1 MNEIQIFNNKEFGSI
16 RTVNIDGEPWFVGK
30 DVAEA
35 LGYSNSRKALAD
47 HVHDDDKG
55 VTKCDTLG
63 GKQDLTVINESG
75 LYALIFGS
83 KLESAKRFKHW
94 VTSEVLPAVYHNGGY
109 IQGQENLSDT
119 ELMAKAILVA
129 QKTIE
134 QKNQIIEKQK
144 EKIEQDRPKTIFADA
159 VSASE
164 TSILVGDLAKL
175 ICQNGYQIGQK
186 RLFEWLRQNG
196 YLMKCGSS
204 RNMPTQRYLEQGL
217 FEVKESNV
225 QNPDGSIRITRT
237 TKITGRG
244 QLYFVNK
251 FLGRKEE

>member
-1 MNEIQIFNNKEFGSI
+1 MNEIQIFSNKEFGNI

-30 DVAEA
+30 DVANA
-35 LGYSNSRKALAD
+35 LGYSNNRKAISD
-47 HVHDDDKG
+47 HVGEEDKRDG
-55 VTKCDTLG
+55 VTIRDSIGREQNPIL
-63 GKQDLTVINESG
+63 INESG
-75 LYALIFGS
+75 LYSLIFGS

-94 VTSEVLPAVYHNGGY
+94 VTSEVLPEIRKTGSYQSVPQGKELLALAVL
-109 IQGQENLSDT
+109 E
-119 ELMAKAILVA
+119 A

-134 QKNQIIEKQK
+134 EQNHKIK
-144 EKIEQDRPKTIFADA
+144 EMQPKAIFADA

>member
-1 MNEIQIFNNKEFGSI
+1 M
-16 RTVNIDGEPWFVGK
+16 
-30 DVAEA
+30 
-35 LGYSNSRKALAD
+35 
-47 HVHDDDKG
+47 
-55 VTKCDTLG
+55 
-63 GKQDLTVINESG
+63 
-75 LYALIFGS
+75 
-83 KLESAKRFKHW
+83 
-94 VTSEVLPAVYHNGGY
+94 
-109 IQGQENLSDT
+109 
-119 ELMAKAILVA
+119 
-129 QKTIE
+129 
-134 QKNQIIEKQK
+134 
-144 EKIEQDRPKTIFADA
+144 RPKAIFADA

>member
-1 MNEIQIFNNKEFGSI
+1 MNKIQIFNNDEFGNI

-30 DVAEA
+30 DVANA
-35 LGYSNSRKALAD
+35 LGYTNPQKAVRD
-47 HVHDDDKG
+47 HISVEDRG
-55 VTKCDTLG
+55 VNEMDTPS
-63 GKQDLTVINESG
+63 GKQNLTIINESG

-83 KLESAKRFKHW
+83 KLESAQRFKHW
-94 VTSEVLPAVYHNGGY
+94 VTSDVLPAIRKTGGY
-109 IQGQENLSDT
+109 QTVPQGK
-119 ELMAKAILVA
+119 ELLALAVLEA

-134 QKNQIIEKQK
+134 EQNHKIK
-144 EKIEQDRPKTIFADA
+144 EMQPKAIFADA

-217 FEVKESNV
+217 FEVKENNV

>member
-1 MNEIQIFNNKEFGSI
+1 MNEIQIFSNKEFGNI

-30 DVAEA
+30 DVANA
-35 LGYSNSRKALAD
+35 LGYSNNRKAISD
-47 HVHDDDKG
+47 HVGEEDKRDG
-55 VTKCDTLG
+55 VTIRDSIGREQNPIL
-63 GKQDLTVINESG
+63 INESG
-75 LYALIFGS
+75 LYSLIFGS

-94 VTSEVLPAVYHNGGY
+94 VTSEVLPTIRKTGSYQSVPQGKELLALAVL
-109 IQGQENLSDT
+109 E
-119 ELMAKAILVA
+119 A

-134 QKNQIIEKQK
+134 EQNHKIK
-144 EKIEQDRPKTIFADA
+144 EMQPKAIFADA

>member
-1 MNEIQIFNNKEFGSI
+1 MNEIQIFNNKEFGNI
-16 RTVNIDGEPWFVGK
+16 RTVNIAGEPWFVGK
-30 DVAEA
+30 DVANA
-35 LGYSNSRKALAD
+35 LGYSNNRKAISD
-47 HVHDDDKG
+47 HVGEEDKRDG
-55 VTKCDTLG
+55 VTIRDSIGREQNPIL
-63 GKQDLTVINESG
+63 INESG
-75 LYALIFGS
+75 MYSLIFGS
-83 KLESAKRFKHW
+83 KLKSAKQFKHW
-94 VTSEVLPAVYHNGGY
+94 VTSEVLPAIRKTGSYQSVP
-109 IQGQENLSDT
+109 QGK
-119 ELMAKAILVA
+119 ELLALAVLEA

-134 QKNQIIEKQK
+134 EQNHKIK
-144 EKIEQDRPKTIFADA
+144 EMQPKAIFADA

>member
-1 MNEIQIFNNKEFGSI
+1 MNEIQIFNNKEFGNI
-16 RTVNIDGEPWFVGK
+16 RTVNIAGEPWFVGK
-30 DVAEA
+30 DVANA
-35 LGYSNSRKALAD
+35 LGYSNNRKAISD
-47 HVHDDDKG
+47 HVGEEDKRDG
-55 VTKCDTLG
+55 VTIRDSIGREQNPIL
-63 GKQDLTVINESG
+63 INESG
-75 LYALIFGS
+75 MYSLIFGS

-94 VTSEVLPAVYHNGGY
+94 VTSEVLPAIRKTGGY
-109 IQGQENLSDT
+109 QSVPQGK
-119 ELMAKAILVA
+119 ELLALAVLEA

-134 QKNQIIEKQK
+134 EQNHKIK
-144 EKIEQDRPKTIFADA
+144 EMQPKAIFADA

>member
-1 MNEIQIFNNKEFGSI
+1 MNEIQIFNNKEFGNI
-16 RTVNIDGEPWFVGK
+16 RTVNIDGEPWLVGK
-30 DVAEA
+30 DVANA
-35 LGYSNSRKALAD
+35 LGYERATKAIQD
-47 HVHDDDKG
+47 HVDEDDKDE
-55 VTKCDTLG
+55 VPI
-63 GKQDLTVINESG
+63 QDSIGRMQKTPVINESG

-83 KLESAKRFKHW
+83 KLKSAKQFKHW
-94 VTSEVLPAVYHNGGY
+94 VTSEVLPAIRKTGGY
-109 IQGQENLSDT
+109 KSAPQGK
-119 ELMAKAILVA
+119 ELLALAVLEA

-134 QKNQIIEKQK
+134 EQNHKIK
-144 EKIEQDRPKTIFADA
+144 EMQPKAIFADA

>member
-1 MNEIQIFNNKEFGSI
+1 MNEIQIFNNKEFGNI

-83 KLESAKRFKHW
+83 KLESAKRFKRW
-94 VTSEVLPAVYHNGGY
+94 VTSEVLPAIYHNGGY

>member
-1 MNEIQIFNNKEFGSI
+1 MNEIQIFNNKEFGNI

-94 VTSEVLPAVYHNGGY
+94 VTSEVLPAIYHNGGY

>member
-144 EKIEQDRPKTIFADA
+144 EKIEQDRPKAIFADA

>member
-1 MNEIQIFNNKEFGSI
+1 MS
-16 RTVNIDGEPWFVGK
+16 RTEK
-30 DVAEA
+30 
-35 LGYSNSRKALAD
+35 
-47 HVHDDDKG
+47 
-55 VTKCDTLG
+55 
-63 GKQDLTVINESG
+63 GKQCRQYLIDLEKAWNTPEQVMAR
-75 LYALIFGS
+75 ALKIAD
-83 KLESAKRFKHW
+83 KQIEELKENNHLLE
-94 VTSEVLPAVYHNGGY
+94 
-109 IQGQENLSDT
+109 Q
-119 ELMAKAILVA
+119 
-129 QKTIE
+129 
-134 QKNQIIEKQK
+134 
-144 EKIEQDRPKTIFADA
+144 KIEQDRPKTIFADA

-251 FLGRKEE
+251 FLGREEE

>member
-1 MNEIQIFNNKEFGSI
+1 MNEIQIFNNKEFGNI

-30 DVAEA
+30 DVANA
-35 LGYSNSRKALAD
+35 LGYERATKAIRD
-47 HVHDDDKG
+47 HVDEDDKDE
-55 VTKCDTLG
+55 VPI
-63 GKQDLTVINESG
+63 QDSIGRMQKTPVINESG

-83 KLESAKRFKHW
+83 KLKSAKQFKHW
-94 VTSEVLPAVYHNGGY
+94 VTSEVLPTIRKTGGY
-109 IQGQENLSDT
+109 QPAPQGK
-119 ELMAKAILVA
+119 ELLALAVLEA

-134 QKNQIIEKQK
+134 EQNHKIK
-144 EKIEQDRPKTIFADA
+144 EMQPKAIFADA

>member
-1 MNEIQIFNNKEFGSI
+1 MNEIQIFNNKEFGNI

-30 DVAEA
+30 DVANA
-35 LGYSNSRKALAD
+35 LGYERATKAIQD
-47 HVHDDDKG
+47 HVDEDDKDE
-55 VTKCDTLG
+55 VPI
-63 GKQDLTVINESG
+63 QDSIGRMQKTPVINESG

-83 KLESAKRFKHW
+83 KLKSAKQFKHW
-94 VTSEVLPAVYHNGGY
+94 VTSEVLPAIRKTGSYQSVP
-109 IQGQENLSDT
+109 QGK
-119 ELMAKAILVA
+119 ELLALAVLEA

-134 QKNQIIEKQK
+134 EQNHKIK
-144 EKIEQDRPKTIFADA
+144 EMQPKAIFADA

>member
-1 MNEIQIFNNKEFGSI
+1 MNEIKIFNNKEFGNI

-47 HVHDDDKG
+47 HVRDDDKG

-94 VTSEVLPAVYHNGGY
+94 VTSEVLPAIYHNGGY

>member
-1 MNEIQIFNNKEFGSI
+1 MNEIQIFNNEEFGNI
-16 RTVNIDGEPWFVGK
+16 RTVNIDGEPWLVGK
-30 DVAEA
+30 DVANA
-35 LGYSNSRKALAD
+35 LGYSNNRKAISD
-47 HVHDDDKG
+47 HVGEEDKRDG
-55 VTKCDTLG
+55 VTIRDSIGREQNPIL
-63 GKQDLTVINESG
+63 INESG
-75 LYALIFGS
+75 LYSLIFGS

-94 VTSEVLPAVYHNGGY
+94 VTSEVLPTIRKTGSYQSAPKGKELLALAVL
-109 IQGQENLSDT
+109 E
-119 ELMAKAILVA
+119 A

-134 QKNQIIEKQK
+134 EQNHKIK
-144 EKIEQDRPKTIFADA
+144 EMRPKAIFADA

-251 FLGRKEE
+251 FLGREEE